1 MHFVQFIAF
10 ATFVQKNIS
19 VKKHLLEKR
28 KIIIIG
34 PAWPFRGGIAAYNE
48 RLARQYQENGD
59 EVTII
64 TFTLQYPRILF
75 PGKTQTLDSPAP
87 GGLEIRQ
94 SINSIN
100 PFNWLKVGLHIR
112 KMKPDL
118 VVIRYWLPFM
128 GPSMGTIARLI
139 RTYRKARII
148 SLVDNMIPHER
159 RIGDKLFTRYFIRPL
174 HGYVAMSDTVLE
186 DINKFDS
193 SKPRAFCPHPLFDN
207 FGEKLDKKSAKAHL
221 GLDQDTHYALFFG
234 FIRDYKG
241 LDLALKAF
249 GEQELKDSKIKLLV
263 AGEFYTNEKGYR
275 ELISS
280 LGIQERI
287 DLRNEF
293 IPDED
298 VKYYFSAADVVVQPY
313 KSATQSGISQIAYHF
328 NKPMVVTN
336 VGGLPEI
343 VPDGQVG
350 FVVDTNEKALA
361 EAILRFYKEGLEEKF
376 SRGAEEFKKH
386 FSWQRMV
393 DTIDQLL
400 SRL

>member
-1 MHFVQFIAF
+1 M
-10 ATFVQKNIS
+10 K
-19 VKKHLLEKR
+19 KR

-100 PFNWLKVGLHIR
+100 PFNWLRVGLQIR
-112 KMKPDL
+112 SMKPDL
-118 VVIRYWLPFM
+118 VIIRYWLPFM

-174 HGYVAMSDTVLE
+174 HGYMAMSDTVLE
-186 DINKFDS
+186 DINKFDN

-221 GLDQDTHYALFFG
+221 GLDQETHYALFFG

-249 GEQELKDSKIKLLV
+249 GEQGLKDSTIKLLV
-263 AGEFYTNEKGYR
+263 AGEFYTDEKVYR
-275 ELISS
+275 EIITS
-280 LGIQERI
+280 LGIEEKV

-293 IPDED
+293 IPDAD

-361 EAILRFYKEGLEEKF
+361 EAILRFYNEGLEEKF
-376 SRGAEEFKKH
+376 SRGAEEFKQR

-393 DTIDQLL
+393 DTIDELL